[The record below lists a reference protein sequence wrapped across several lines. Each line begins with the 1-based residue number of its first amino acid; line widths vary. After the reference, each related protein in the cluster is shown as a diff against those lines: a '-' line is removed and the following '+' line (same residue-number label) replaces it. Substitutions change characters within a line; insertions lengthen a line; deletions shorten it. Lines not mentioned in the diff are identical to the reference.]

1 MIEKLAEL
9 QLCLVPFIR
18 WFACNG
24 YAHWALKLVYV
35 WKWVDREIK
44 ESSYCP
50 LAVVSMAGGAIS
62 TKMCKEILDELDYLR
77 CWFHSN
83 ADFGPAHTDVVM
95 AMQAEYEKICPVPA
109 TWFYE

>member
-44 ESSYCP
+44 EGS
-50 LAVVSMAGGAIS
+50 
-62 TKMCKEILDELDYLR
+62 
-77 CWFHSN
+77 
-83 ADFGPAHTDVVM
+83 
-95 AMQAEYEKICPVPA
+95 
-109 TWFYE
+109 